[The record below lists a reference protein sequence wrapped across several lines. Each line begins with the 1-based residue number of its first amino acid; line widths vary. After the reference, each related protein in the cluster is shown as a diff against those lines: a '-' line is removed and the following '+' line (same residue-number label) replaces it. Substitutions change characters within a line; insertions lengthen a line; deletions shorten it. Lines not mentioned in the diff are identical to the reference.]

1 MDKFDHNDV
10 DNKYKNKYLK
20 YKHKYLLQK
29 NKIGGGTLFLDKRS
43 VLLLNKNDYNIFIND
58 RYGYNYNNFIDKI
71 SEYMYYINIESYF
84 KSNSDENSI
93 LRSKKNAL
101 TVSYDIQLDKKYNN
115 VQEFIDY
122 DLDYVVDKLYSTVN
136 SEKFK
141 NDTWFG
147 YNYDGYKYEYALI
160 VKKIGSAID
169 GLYSIINA
177 YEI

>member
-1 MDKFDHNDV
+1 MDKFDHIDV
-10 DNKYKNKYLK
+10 DNNYINKYLK
-20 YKHKYLLQK
+20 YKYKYLLQK
-29 NKIGGGTLFLDKRS
+29 NKIGGGLIFLDKIS

-58 RYGYNYNNFIDKI
+58 RYGYNYKNFIDKI
-71 SEYMYYINIESYF
+71 SEYMYYTNIVSYWN
-84 KSNSDENSI
+84 SNSDEKSI

-115 VQEFIDY
+115 EQEFID
-122 DLDYVVDKLYSTVN
+122 DLDNIVDKLYKIVN
-136 SEKFK
+136 NEQFK

-160 VKKIGSAID
+160 VQKIGTAID
-169 GLYSIINA
+169 GTYRIINA

>member
-1 MDKFDHNDV
+1 
-10 DNKYKNKYLK
+10 
-20 YKHKYLLQK
+20 
-29 NKIGGGTLFLDKRS
+29 
-43 VLLLNKNDYNIFIND
+43 
-58 RYGYNYNNFIDKI
+58 
-71 SEYMYYINIESYF
+71 MYYINIESYF
-84 KSNSDENSI
+84 KSNSDEKSI

-160 VKKIGSAID
+160 VKKIGPAID